1 MDGVELI
8 AQRWRQSMPSP
19 VIVLTGNADVPLAV
33 QAMKLGARDLPIKPL
48 NADAFRK

>member
-1 MDGVELI
+1 M
-8 AQRWRQSMPSP
+8 QMRRQSIPLP
-19 VIVLTGNADVPLAV
+19 VIVLTGNADVRLAD